1 MLPRELVEEL
11 ISGFHATRLHILMA
25 LANAFDR
32 FLVVLTFPFEVVG
45 EDIVKGIGGA
55 LAASSCQFL
64 ELRQSFR
71 SDGHCCHGSNSIP

>member
-11 ISGFHATRLHILMA
+11 IGRFRATRLHILVA
-25 LANAFDR
+25 PANAFDR

-45 EDIVKGIGGA
+45 EDIVEGIGRA
-55 LAASSCQFL
+55 FTASSCEFL

-71 SDGHCCHGSNSIP
+71 SHGHCFHGSNSIP